1 MSTARISIWGSDVGV
16 VAWDSNR
23 NVATLEFLEE
33 FVRREIDLAPLT
45 MPLERLQNSDRIFS
59 FPTLN
64 PDTFRKLPGLLADSL
79 PDRFGNDLID
89 LWLAGKGRSIDD
101 FTPVDRLC
109 YVGKRGMGALEFE
122 PAYTDVNHPE
132 EIHLSELVEIAQEVI
147 KRQGTLDV
155 QFGKDDQKALAQIIQ
170 VGTTAGG
177 MRPKAIIAVDP
188 SSQKIVAGDL
198 EAPPGYDYW
207 LLKFDGVQDDVFGS
221 AQGYGIIEYVYYLIA
236 KQCGIIMSECRLLP
250 EKGRAHFMTRRFD
263 RKDGVKI
270 HMQTLTGIAHYDF
283 NNIGSTSYEQLFQ
296 VMRRLRL
303 GHDEMEQ
310 MFRRLALNIVARN
323 QDDHPKNTSFLLEQ
337 GGYWTLSPAYDL
349 SFAYNPA
356 PTANTSKHQ
365 MSINGRRADIT
376 REDLHALAHTLSI
389 KKPDEI
395 IDAVVEAVSHWPSLA
410 QQHDLPKE
418 KIERIASYLRLD
430 I

>member
-147 KRQGTLDV
+147 KRKGTLDV

-198 EAPPGYDYW
+198 EAPPGYDY
-207 LLKFDGVQDDVFGS
+207 
-221 AQGYGIIEYVYYLIA
+221 
-236 KQCGIIMSECRLLP
+236 
-250 EKGRAHFMTRRFD
+250 
-263 RKDGVKI
+263 
-270 HMQTLTGIAHYDF
+270 
-283 NNIGSTSYEQLFQ
+283 
-296 VMRRLRL
+296 
-303 GHDEMEQ
+303 
-310 MFRRLALNIVARN
+310 
-323 QDDHPKNTSFLLEQ
+323 
-337 GGYWTLSPAYDL
+337 
-349 SFAYNPA
+349 
-356 PTANTSKHQ
+356 
-365 MSINGRRADIT
+365 
-376 REDLHALAHTLSI
+376 
-389 KKPDEI
+389 
-395 IDAVVEAVSHWPSLA
+395 
-410 QQHDLPKE
+410 
-418 KIERIASYLRLD
+418 
-430 I
+430 